1 MFRKTQGKV
10 KLLLFVLLILAIG
23 FTRLYNLPKT
33 TRYHHDDSRNL
44 RDMHR
49 IYVTHDL
56 TLIGPITG
64 DKSMIYSSLSFYMLL
79 PIAAIGNFEPTAP
92 PFGAAFY
99 GILTALLIIY
109 LVSKVNAF
117 FVIPTTLLVIIW
129 FPLIDSSRIPWNPHL
144 VPFIQVLAV
153 VIFLKKGKIFKLIS
167 GVLFGLTFHLHYF
180 SVVSTFA
187 FFALTGLRS
196 LRKKHFREPVIV
208 GLGFFLTIIPFIIF
222 DILKPPGLFFGKFL
236 QSNLIRSG
244 FAWEAR
250 SFYLSFWDNVQN
262 VLLLL
267 GGNYYFAIILG
278 SIFLYIIWQDIK
290 KKRSSFLYLIP
301 VVGQIAAIS
310 FLPEYFNRYFYLSLI
325 FFVVWLVWERSK
337 KDQLLVLVGFM
348 IMIIASI
355 NPLKDYLER
364 PTREPSTYTAKE
376 VVNYVSN
383 KTGEDD
389 LKNINIAVLAS
400 PDRDPLGGIYRD
412 TLLIKNI
419 DLLLENQFD
428 ITDNLFVV
436 STSEETVVREDPA
449 NVMNGFRSGELV
461 DTFIIET
468 TDWRVYLFNR
478 DK

>member
-10 KLLLFVLLILAIG
+10 KLLLFVLLVLAIG

-49 IYVTHDL
+49 IYVTRDL
-56 TLIGPITG
+56 TLIGPISG
-64 DKSMIYSSLSFYMLL
+64 DKSIIYPSLSFYMLL
-79 PIAAIGNFEPTAP
+79 PFAAIGNFEPTAP

-99 GILTALLIIY
+99 GLLTALLLIY
-109 LVSKVNAF
+109 LVRRVNKS
-117 FVIPTTLLVIIW
+117 FVIPISVLAIVW

-144 VPFIQVLAV
+144 VPFIQVLA
-153 VIFLKKGKIFKLIS
+153 IMAFLKEGKIFKFIS
-167 GVLFGLTFHLHYF
+167 GILFGLTFHLHYF
-180 SVVSTFA
+180 SIVGTLI
-187 FFALTGLRS
+187 FFALVGLSFLKEKR
-196 LRKKHFREPVIV
+196 LKEPVII
-208 GLGFFLTIIPFIIF
+208 GLGFFLTIIPFIVF
-222 DILKPPGLFFGKFL
+222 DLLKPPGLFFGKFL

-250 SFYLSFWDNVQN
+250 SFYLSFWNNVQN

-267 GGNYYFAIILG
+267 GGNVLFAIILG
-278 SIFLYIIWQDIK
+278 SIFLYTIWLDIK
-290 KKRSSFLYLIP
+290 KKRSSFMFLIP

-310 FLPEYFNRYFYLSLI
+310 FLPEYFDRYFYLTLI
-325 FFVVWLVWERSK
+325 FFVVWFVSKRSK
-337 KDQLLVLVGFM
+337 KEYVLVVISFV
-348 IMIIASI
+348 IMFVASI

-449 NVMNGFRSGELV
+449 NVMNGFRSGALV
-461 DTFIIET
+461 DTFNVET

-478 DK
+478 D